1 MGNDEAKIKEKFLNW
16 YCMKNFISHYFDRI
30 KLVAQRPITV
40 FDVLADKGYL
50 AWMPDKLYLSL
61 RFRSYM
67 GYWMDWKNPKTFNEK
82 IQWLKIHDRNP
93 SYTCLVDKY
102 SVRNYVSQK
111 IGNEYLIPILGV
123 WETVDEIEFDKL
135 PNQFVLKCTHDSGS
149 VIICKDKS
157 TFDVENARIKLA
169 KALKLNFYTTF
180 RELPYK
186 NVKPRIIA
194 EKYLDDGAQG
204 VIDYKLHCFNGKV
217 QFILACSERFSND
230 GMKEDFYNLEWER
243 ISVQRPNYKNSKNGV
258 LKPKLLQK
266 MLEIAELFSKG
277 KFFLRVDFYEI
288 QGQLFFGELTFY
300 PASGFEKFEPLEYD
314 DIFGSWLK
322 L

>member
-1 MGNDEAKIKEKFLNW
+1 MGNDEAKIKEKFLKW

-30 KLVAQRPITV
+30 KLVVQRPITV
-40 FDVLADKGYL
+40 FDVLADKGHL

-93 SYTCLVDKY
+93 SYSCLVDKY

-111 IGNEYLIPILGV
+111 IGNGYLIPILGV
-123 WETVDEIEFDKL
+123 WENVDEIEFDKL
-135 PNQFVLKCTHDSGS
+135 PNQFVLKCSHDSGS

-157 TFDVENARIKLA
+157 TFDVENAKMKLA
-169 KALKLNFYTTF
+169 KALKLNFYYPF
-180 RELPYK
+180 REWPYK

-194 EKYLDDGAQG
+194 EKYLTEHEGSSPK
-204 VIDYKLHCFNGKV
+204 DYKIFCFGGVSK
-217 QFILACSERFSND
+217 FIQVDSDRFKTHTRDIYNTAWKKQDFCLGYPSSKKKCSCPQKLIEMLKLSEILSQGMLFVRCDWYCIQERV
-230 GMKEDFYNLEWER
+230 Y
-243 ISVQRPNYKNSKNGV
+243 
-258 LKPKLLQK
+258 
-266 MLEIAELFSKG
+266 
-277 KFFLRVDFYEI
+277 
-288 QGQLFFGELTFY
+288 FGEMTFY
-300 PASGFEKFEPLEYD
+300 PAAGLKKFTPKEWD
-314 DIFGSWLK
+314 FKFGNLIE